1 LEKANSRDGSG
12 FGKSTQLS
20 LMAGPNPPRLAR
32 SRVQERNLA
41 EWKTDELARWTVGLV
56 LQSFNL
62 PIIFSLAAGLYPAAR
77 AARLNPVEAPR
88 NK

>member
-1 LEKANSRDGSG
+1 
-12 FGKSTQLS
+12 
-20 LMAGPNPPRLAR
+20 M
-32 SRVQERNLA
+32 
-41 EWKTDELARWTVGLV
+41 VGLV

-62 PIIFSLAAGLYPAAR
+62 PIIVSLVGLYPAAR